1 LTRRQPIRDNLPR
14 PQDALFYAPALANRI
29 ERIPSMTEH
38 QIDSSSVRTELRT
51 LPRGSLLIIAERA
64 IELVPT
70 DQLTALLADIVHL
83 DADTSETTVPAPL
96 TPRLLDEVRE
106 FHDAAMAGHYHQ
118 AIEVSSMRG
127 FEQSPSTDSFI
138 ADFDRLT
145 RKCIGAVGQGEN
157 SSGVRESFELLFGL
171 LRYIDEGNDDVLFF
185 ADDGSSS
192 DVGVNWHVVLPA
204 YFNCLAKTSSPE
216 EFARTVNETIAD
228 FVSYDQPSYMNTAAN
243 VASDEQRVALD
254 AFVVTGK

>member
-1 LTRRQPIRDNLPR
+1 
-14 PQDALFYAPALANRI
+14 
-29 ERIPSMTEH
+29 MTQH
-38 QIDSSSVRTELRT
+38 LINPGSVRAALRT
-51 LPRGSLLIIAERA
+51 LSRGSLLIIAERA
-64 IELVPT
+64 AELVT
-70 DQLTALLADIVHL
+70 ADQLSALLDDFVPI
-83 DADTSETTVPAPL
+83 DADKPAAPIPAPPM
-96 TPRLLDEVRE
+96 PRLLYEVQE
-106 FHDAAMAGHYHQ
+106 FRDAAMAGHYHQ

-127 FEQSPSTDSFI
+127 FEQSPGTDSFI

-204 YFNCLAKTSSPE
+204 YFNCLARHRRRRNLREP
-216 EFARTVNETIAD
+216 
-228 FVSYDQPSYMNTAAN
+228 
-243 VASDEQRVALD
+243 
-254 AFVVTGK
+254 

>member
-1 LTRRQPIRDNLPR
+1 
-14 PQDALFYAPALANRI
+14 
-29 ERIPSMTEH
+29 MTQH
-38 QIDSSSVRTELRT
+38 LINPGSVRAALRT

-83 DADTSETTVPAPL
+83 DAGTSETTVPAPL

-106 FHDAAMAGHYHQ
+106 FHDVAMAGHYYE
-118 AIEVSSMRG
+118 AIEVSNRRE
-127 FEQSPSTDSFI
+127 FEQPPGTDSFI
-138 ADFDRLT
+138 ADFERFT
-145 RKCIGAVGQGEN
+145 RKCIDAVGQGE
-157 SSGVRESFELLFGL
+157 SGSGVRESFELLFGL
-171 LRYIDEGNDDVLFF
+171 LRYIDEGNDNVLFF

-204 YFNCLAKTSSPE
+204 YFNCLAKTSTPE

-228 FVSYDQPSYMNTAAN
+228 FVSYDQPSYMNTAGN